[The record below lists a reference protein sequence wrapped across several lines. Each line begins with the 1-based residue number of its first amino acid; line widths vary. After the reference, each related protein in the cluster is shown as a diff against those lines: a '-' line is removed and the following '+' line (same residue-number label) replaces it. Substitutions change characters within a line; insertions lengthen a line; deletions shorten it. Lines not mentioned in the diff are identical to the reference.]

1 MRAHYKNKSI
11 YSGSFSGVSP
21 ETCYADLNMK
31 HAELSLTHPE
41 DRNKHRGEQGPDGG
55 PDKKSGGDSENTTSL
70 ENEETYEEVRDRLI
84 GRSDTKM
91 WKALCIG
98 AFGIILY
105 YSYRRSWIITIGV
118 LLLWLGK
125 SWQHNYI
132 KKLPSAFED
141 YLDYKKDYAWM
152 SPAGL
157 YAQICGIIVLVVGA
171 ILR

>member
-1 MRAHYKNKSI
+1 MRARYKDKSI

-31 HAELSLTHPE
+31 HADLSLTRSE
-41 DRNKHRGEQGPDGG
+41 DKDKHKGDQKPDGES
-55 PDKKSGGDSENTTSL
+55 DKDSGDTTTSL

-141 YLDYKKDYAWM
+141 YLDYKKDYSWM

-157 YAQICGIIVLVVGA
+157 YAQICGIIVLIVGA